1 MIPLEHVLWLAM
13 LQVSLGLAGLLLRRS
28 GPVVVLAGILMLN
41 GVLLAVAGLA
51 ANREGAPLQAPG
63 VVILA
68 HMVLL
73 VLSGAVVAYAFER
86 FRRPLNVDE
95 HDRMKH

>member
-1 MIPLEHVLWLAM
+1 MIPLEHVLWLAI
-13 LQVSLGLAGLLLRRS
+13 LQIGLGLAGLLLRRS

-73 VLSGAVVAYAFER
+73 VISGAAVAYAFER